1 MRENDKYV
9 QSISGHLA
17 QLTNAWQQMWANAAN
32 RDVINFFIDAAK
44 AVVNFA
50 NAVGVLPTILGL
62 MLPYLEI
69 ITRAKSGKGIVSS
82 FLEWA
87 NGLNEAKKATKEM
100 TEVQEGL
107 NVAKEAGIAINTA
120 ETASIEA
127 ETNANVQ
134 GAVASTGKTVANEA
148 EKESTLE
155 LAGAEVIETGAEEG
169 STKAD
174 IEGAAAS
181 AGKTATNLAEAGSN
195 AAAGASSFGEL
206 IGGKLSAGIG
216 RFTGAIAGL
225 AGTIGAVPL
234 AIGAATVVLF
244 AAKKAYDA
252 HRESVFADAKA
263 TAENIKTQQE
273 ATSQQIESYKQLK
286 TQLDSGDLSEQE
298 TINVKQQILDIQKS
312 ITEQYG
318 TAAQGVDLINGK
330 LEEQVGLLDSIS
342 QKEAQDQYFKDY
354 EGFQVAEEEYN
365 KNNRRFTFGLSSTGN
380 SDLNQ
385 AITNVLFKNGLID
398 NNTGTLGL
406 DNMFATAK
414 GTASDSIKTLEDAKK
429 ALEELKAEYRDRDSL
444 EALNS
449 QIAKIEE
456 QIGSAYEVVDKYEA
470 TTLKGLELGLAVNDT
485 KGYDIYKNYQ
495 SSVSN
500 LEDAYITGDTQK
512 INEARKAFDEATK
525 AKNDFL
531 KVGDNGQFALLFD
544 KIDTSLINTKN
555 RFRDTVELLKDIP
568 EPEEKEGL
576 FGKDS
581 EKIYKKNA
589 KAESKVTK
597 ETKKAYK
604 AAKEL
609 YNLNPDKV
617 DIRATLEDN
626 SYASRQYADALN
638 TLMKEMGWTTADA
651 DSLIDALVAA
661 GIVHGDAADIAYMAS
676 DSYNAFSSSVESTIG
691 VLNTLNTALTES
703 AKGTGLTEQTLT
715 ELRAAF
721 GDNLDSV
728 LERTANG
735 YHLNTQGAY
744 LLRQEQEAMV
754 NADYASSMYEQYQ
767 ALDKLQEGYLKAKA
781 AGEDTSGFVQQRQAI
796 QNNIDK
802 LNESLM
808 AFNNANS
815 AYQTWLSKQNSE
827 GEREMYNSVYSG
839 YDAVKDELERGWA
852 GEKTRSWLDLIFN
865 DENEDWDAWT
875 SSAEKIKEKFDEIT
889 KDIKGTGGYSIADF
903 FTVDANGKTTSQ
915 GVWNFFDAIQ
925 NKQKEVGKEFVNLEE
940 GWFDFTE
947 NGDYQI
953 AEMLGMDIES
963 VHSILRAAAD
973 AGFEIHLDQPL
984 FSLEQL
990 KEKAI
995 SAKEALEE
1003 TTGTELKINL
1013 DPQSEGE
1020 VDDAMQ
1026 KLMGYQQSLA
1036 EDTSID
1042 PKVKTER
1049 LQQVADLLNFMAAKK
1064 REFVEGKLFD
1074 FKILDSKELETSKK
1088 NINDIVNKLS
1098 SYSKEA
1104 GKTEFSKQ
1112 FAIDPMLLNNV
1123 DYLQEKID
1131 TLKEIR
1137 PNVDDTQV
1145 QYLDQLLAQLQ
1156 YRVNLLNETDISGGS
1171 ITVDQFMAAEQVV
1184 NDINAK
1190 LDYAA
1195 QHQDI
1200 HFDWDADETFIENLN
1215 LLANLPEEV
1224 KTELGIAPDATGEEL
1239 LELAKSGEL
1248 HLEVKTSGDTP
1259 KPKNTQTTN
1268 TQTNNTINKTTTITE
1283 EQVNQVVTASMDTS
1297 SFDKGAKHVQEEDKK
1312 IDKENPKPEV
1322 GMDSKE
1328 FKKGS
1333 NDVNKQ
1339 TKELN
1344 NLKATPS
1351 VALAGKNQ
1359 VINDAQAMKS
1369 AIDSVKS
1376 KTVSVVANFSH
1387 SGLGAVK
1394 EAINSVV
1401 SKVSEAAAKLRGGL
1415 ANGTAH
1421 AYGTAFARGS
1431 VVSNH
1436 AYASGKWGLPDDQTA
1451 LTGELGTE
1459 IVVRDGN
1466 WFTVGDDGAEFV
1478 NLKKGDIVFNHKQS
1492 RELLENGYVTSN
1504 KGRGHLVGFAN
1515 GTAYSHGSTS
1525 GALRPSKKSTGMGG
1539 STRSSGGGS
1548 RGSGGSGGSGGGNS
1562 SSKDAKET
1570 KNTLD
1575 EVEILIGRI
1584 EARISDLD
1592 KIIGST
1598 YNTWEDRNDSIL
1610 DNLKL
1615 VTQEISDQ
1623 RKAYTTYM
1631 NKANS
1636 INLSE
1641 SWKQKIRDGAFRIED
1656 VTDSDLWDK
1665 IQEYQNYYNKA
1676 VQSEQALIDL
1686 TNKRGELYKQLFDN
1700 TQTYYD
1706 NMVEAIQHE
1715 IDIQDTFI
1723 DRLEEAGRLS
1733 SKILIYR
1740 QFDQE
1745 QQKLVKLNEEL
1756 QTLKQRE
1763 KDALNS
1769 GYIEYGS
1776 ETWSEM
1782 ESAIADVCAA
1792 IEEAENNLISYDKA
1806 LNEVDWSRWDRI
1818 HDSIDGVV
1826 NELEFIY
1833 DLINEDDLFTEQ
1845 GDITDQG
1852 TTALALLAHEYDVY
1866 FAEVQEYQKE
1876 IDQVQEDLAKD
1887 PYNQILVDKLKELKE
1902 AQQDAAS
1909 GAKKMKESIVDV
1921 IEKGIKKQIDYV
1933 KKLIEDY
1940 EELLETQKDQ
1950 IDYAKRVADQQKE
1963 LNRLEKQYRAIQND
1977 DSEETATRRQQLKN
1991 QIEEARE
1998 NLKETQDDRRL
2009 SETKD
2014 MLSKFEESFEE
2025 FLENKLKD
2033 IEGVVRE
2040 AIDTANASRG
2050 VIKDTINDLAS
2061 SYGYTPSDTLKSTL
2075 DDMSR
2080 SFVSYFN
2087 RQFENDN
2094 VASIAD
2100 NVSKIV
2106 EYYQRVQNQ
2115 TNQEAA
2121 QDTMTEAVR
2130 HDGNIQTYRDEN
2142 GNTVSGYFRSDGTRD
2157 ETYTGWAGK
2166 QGRKYRFENGE
2177 LLTGSQFIDVNGKR
2191 YHLDNN
2197 GAVQTGWQKIND
2209 QWYYMNNQGEMQTG
2223 WQNLNG
2229 KWYYL
2234 NSKGQMLTGAQQI
2247 DGKTYVMDESGAMLS
2262 RGWNKSNGKWYYL
2275 NNNGSAKTGWF
2286 KDNNKWYYLN
2296 SKGEMQTGA
2305 QKVDGKQYVFDES
2318 GAMLAGGW
2326 KKLNGKW
2333 YHLGAGGIADTGWF
2347 KDNGK
2352 WYYLD
2357 KQGAMQTGLQ
2367 KIGNKT
2373 YIMDASG
2380 AMLSNGWQK
2389 ANNQWYY
2396 LDSSGAAKTGWQKI
2410 NGKWYLLDNQGA
2422 MKTGFYSESGKTYY
2436 LNGSGAMSTGWQKIN
2451 GNWYYFNDN
2460 GAAASGWA
2468 SVNGEW
2474 YYFDPDT
2481 KVMAANSWIDGSG
2494 ITTNPQKG
2502 AYYVGANGA
2511 MVKDGRRN
2519 TNRGWL
2525 TFEKNGKWTGYKT
2538 GTSGVGTSGLY
2549 WTNEGN
2555 KAEAIIRKSD
2565 GAILTPLSKGDS
2577 VIPNSAMKNMYQA
2590 LTDPA
2595 KYLKQYT
2602 TPDVRVIQNS
2612 NSSSNQ
2618 PPIVNMQ
2625 FIANG
2630 VQDANKFV
2638 NDLMNNK
2645 KLEKWVQ
2652 EVTLGQANGNNNY
2665 KKYSYIVR

>member
-1 MRENDKYV
+1 MEAAYQSSQEANGSAMRENDKYV

-17 QLTNAWQQMWANAAN
+17 QLTNAWQEMWANAAN
-32 RDVINFFIDAAK
+32 REIINFFIDAAK

-50 NAVGVLPTILGL
+50 NAIGILPATLGL
-62 MLPYLEI
+62 ILPYIEI

-82 FLEWA
+82 FLNWA
-87 NGLNEAKKATKEM
+87 NELNEAQKAAKAMKE
-100 TEVQEGL
+100 TQEGL
-107 NVAKEAGIAINTA
+107 NAVQEASVAINTA
-120 ETASIEA
+120 KAASIKA
-127 ETNANVQ
+127 ETEANIE
-134 GAVASTGKTVANEA
+134 GTAASAGKTVANEGETA
-148 EKESTLE
+148 STLE
-155 LAGAEVIETGAEEG
+155 LTGAEIAETAAEKG
-169 STKAD
+169 STAAD
-174 IEGAAAS
+174 AEGAAAS
-181 AGKTATNLAEAGSN
+181 ASKTASNLAEAGSE
-195 AAAGASSFGEL
+195 AATAAGGFGQL
-206 IGGKLSAGIG
+206 GAAIGGKFVAGIG
-216 RFTGAIAGL
+216 KVGGAISGL
-225 AGTIGAVPL
+225 VGAIGTIPSL
-234 AIGAATVVLF
+234 LIGAGVAFLWV
-244 AAKKAYDA
+244 KNRIDA

-286 TQLDSGDLSEQE
+286 AQLDSGDLSEQE

-318 TAAQGVDLINGK
+318 TAAQGIDLINGK
-330 LEEQVGLLDSIS
+330 LEEQVGLLDSIN

-354 EGFQVAEEEYN
+354 EGFQVAEQEYN
-365 KNNRRFTFGLSSTGN
+365 KNNRRYTFGLSSTGN

-414 GTASDSIKTLEDAKK
+414 GTASDSIKTLEKTK
-429 ALEELKAEYRDRDSL
+429 QALEELKAEYRDRDSL
-444 EALNS
+444 EVLNN

-470 TTLKGLELGLAVNDT
+470 TTLKGLELGLAANDT

-626 SYASRQYADALN
+626 SYASRKYADALN

-781 AGEDTSGFVQQRQAI
+781 AGEDTSGFIQQREAI

-802 LNESLM
+802 LNEDLM

-875 SSAEKIKEKFDEIT
+875 SSAEKIKEKFDEVT
-889 KDIKGTGGYSIADF
+889 KDIEGTGGYSIADF

-990 KEKAI
+990 EEKAI

-1013 DPQSEGE
+1013 DPKSEGE

-1026 KLMGYQQSLA
+1026 KLMSYQQSLA

-1074 FKILDSKELETSKK
+1074 FKVLDSKELEASKK

-1104 GKTEFSKQ
+1104 GKTEFSEQ

-1123 DYLQEKID
+1123 DYLQEKIE

-1171 ITVDQFMAAEQVV
+1171 ITVDQLMAAEQVV
-1184 NDINAK
+1184 DDINSK
-1190 LDYAA
+1190 LDYASK
-1195 QHQDI
+1195 HKDI
-1200 HFDWDADETFIENLN
+1200 EFNWDADETFIEDLN
-1215 LLANLPEEV
+1215 IIANLPSEV
-1224 KTELGIAPDATGEEL
+1224 KQKWGIDPNATGEEL
-1239 LELAKSGEL
+1239 LELAKKGEL
-1248 HLEVKTSGDTP
+1248 HLQVTTSGDVP
-1259 KPKNTQTTN
+1259 KDTQTTN
-1268 TQTNNTINKTTTITE
+1268 TQTNNTINKTTNITE

-1297 SFDKGAKHVQEEDKK
+1297 PFDKGAKHVQKESKE
-1312 IDKENPKPEV
+1312 IDKQNPEPKV

-1339 TKELN
+1339 TKELD
-1344 NLKATPS
+1344 KTKVTPS
-1351 VALAGKNQ
+1351 VALVGKNQ

-1376 KTVSVVANFSH
+1376 KTISIAANFYYTGL
-1387 SGLGAVK
+1387 SGMK
-1394 EAINSVV
+1394 SAIQSVLD
-1401 SKVSEAAAKLRGGL
+1401 KASELASNYTTHF

-1421 AYGTAFARGS
+1421 VRGTAFAKGS
-1431 VVSNH
+1431 IVSNH
-1436 AYASGKWGLPDDQTA
+1436 AYAGGKWGLPNDQTA

-1478 NLKKGDIVFNHKQS
+1478 NLKKGDI
-1492 RELLENGYVTSN
+1492 N
-1504 KGRGHLVGFAN
+1504 KIVSI
-1515 GTAYSHGSTS
+1515 YS
-1525 GALRPSKKSTGMGG
+1525 
-1539 STRSSGGGS
+1539 
-1548 RGSGGSGGSGGGNS
+1548 
-1562 SSKDAKET
+1562 
-1570 KNTLD
+1570 
-1575 EVEILIGRI
+1575 
-1584 EARISDLD
+1584 
-1592 KIIGST
+1592 
-1598 YNTWEDRNDSIL
+1598 
-1610 DNLKL
+1610 
-1615 VTQEISDQ
+1615 
-1623 RKAYTTYM
+1623 
-1631 NKANS
+1631 
-1636 INLSE
+1636 
-1641 SWKQKIRDGAFRIED
+1641 
-1656 VTDSDLWDK
+1656 
-1665 IQEYQNYYNKA
+1665 
-1676 VQSEQALIDL
+1676 
-1686 TNKRGELYKQLFDN
+1686 
-1700 TQTYYD
+1700 
-1706 NMVEAIQHE
+1706 
-1715 IDIQDTFI
+1715 
-1723 DRLEEAGRLS
+1723 
-1733 SKILIYR
+1733 
-1740 QFDQE
+1740 
-1745 QQKLVKLNEEL
+1745 
-1756 QTLKQRE
+1756 
-1763 KDALNS
+1763 
-1769 GYIEYGS
+1769 
-1776 ETWSEM
+1776 
-1782 ESAIADVCAA
+1782 
-1792 IEEAENNLISYDKA
+1792 
-1806 LNEVDWSRWDRI
+1806 
-1818 HDSIDGVV
+1818 
-1826 NELEFIY
+1826 
-1833 DLINEDDLFTEQ
+1833 
-1845 GDITDQG
+1845 
-1852 TTALALLAHEYDVY
+1852 DVY
-1866 FAEVQEYQKE
+1866 
-1876 IDQVQEDLAKD
+1876 II
-1887 PYNQILVDKLKELKE
+1887 NH
-1902 AQQDAAS
+1902 
-1909 GAKKMKESIVDV
+1909 
-1921 IEKGIKKQIDYV
+1921 
-1933 KKLIEDY
+1933 LI
-1940 EELLETQKDQ
+1940 
-1950 IDYAKRVADQQKE
+1950 A
-1963 LNRLEKQYRAIQND
+1963 
-1977 DSEETATRRQQLKN
+1977 
-1991 QIEEARE
+1991 
-1998 NLKETQDDRRL
+1998 
-2009 SETKD
+2009 
-2014 MLSKFEESFEE
+2014 
-2025 FLENKLKD
+2025 
-2033 IEGVVRE
+2033 
-2040 AIDTANASRG
+2040 
-2050 VIKDTINDLAS
+2050 
-2061 SYGYTPSDTLKSTL
+2061 
-2075 DDMSR
+2075 
-2080 SFVSYFN
+2080 
-2087 RQFENDN
+2087 
-2094 VASIAD
+2094 
-2100 NVSKIV
+2100 
-2106 EYYQRVQNQ
+2106 
-2115 TNQEAA
+2115 
-2121 QDTMTEAVR
+2121 
-2130 HDGNIQTYRDEN
+2130 GN
-2142 GNTVSGYFRSDGTRD
+2142 
-2157 ETYTGWAGK
+2157 
-2166 QGRKYRFENGE
+2166 
-2177 LLTGSQFIDVNGKR
+2177 
-2191 YHLDNN
+2191 
-2197 GAVQTGWQKIND
+2197 
-2209 QWYYMNNQGEMQTG
+2209 
-2223 WQNLNG
+2223 
-2229 KWYYL
+2229 
-2234 NSKGQMLTGAQQI
+2234 
-2247 DGKTYVMDESGAMLS
+2247 
-2262 RGWNKSNGKWYYL
+2262 
-2275 NNNGSAKTGWF
+2275 
-2286 KDNNKWYYLN
+2286 
-2296 SKGEMQTGA
+2296 
-2305 QKVDGKQYVFDES
+2305 
-2318 GAMLAGGW
+2318 
-2326 KKLNGKW
+2326 
-2333 YHLGAGGIADTGWF
+2333 
-2347 KDNGK
+2347 
-2352 WYYLD
+2352 
-2357 KQGAMQTGLQ
+2357 
-2367 KIGNKT
+2367 
-2373 YIMDASG
+2373 
-2380 AMLSNGWQK
+2380 
-2389 ANNQWYY
+2389 
-2396 LDSSGAAKTGWQKI
+2396 
-2410 NGKWYLLDNQGA
+2410 
-2422 MKTGFYSESGKTYY
+2422 
-2436 LNGSGAMSTGWQKIN
+2436 
-2451 GNWYYFNDN
+2451 
-2460 GAAASGWA
+2460 
-2468 SVNGEW
+2468 
-2474 YYFDPDT
+2474 P
-2481 KVMAANSWIDGSG
+2481 
-2494 ITTNPQKG
+2494 
-2502 AYYVGANGA
+2502 
-2511 MVKDGRRN
+2511 
-2519 TNRGWL
+2519 
-2525 TFEKNGKWTGYKT
+2525 
-2538 GTSGVGTSGLY
+2538 
-2549 WTNEGN
+2549 
-2555 KAEAIIRKSD
+2555 
-2565 GAILTPLSKGDS
+2565 
-2577 VIPNSAMKNMYQA
+2577 
-2590 LTDPA
+2590 
-2595 KYLKQYT
+2595 
-2602 TPDVRVIQNS
+2602 
-2612 NSSSNQ
+2612 
-2618 PPIVNMQ
+2618 
-2625 FIANG
+2625 
-2630 VQDANKFV
+2630 
-2638 NDLMNNK
+2638 
-2645 KLEKWVQ
+2645 
-2652 EVTLGQANGNNNY
+2652 
-2665 KKYSYIVR
+2665 